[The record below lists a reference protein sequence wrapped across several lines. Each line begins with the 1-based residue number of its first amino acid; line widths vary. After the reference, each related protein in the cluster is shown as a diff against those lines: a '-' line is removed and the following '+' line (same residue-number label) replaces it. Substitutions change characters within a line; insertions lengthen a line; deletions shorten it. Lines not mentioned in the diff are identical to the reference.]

1 MTVMIRPSTAPSPA
15 LTRTHRLWGVAET
28 DAGRY
33 GCAHTR
39 LRIFPPDITPRE
51 RSIWRAV
58 HVWPAVGLVLAVLAA
73 ALLAPVLGTPN
84 AVGVALLGWMTP
96 MLALWLSVGR
106 LSARIRELWS
116 NDRRDG
122 THDASWI
129 AVDRVAPEL
138 DEADDAL
145 ARGEITPAEHRARW
159 QAAYAAASTVS
170 SSRA

>member
-1 MTVMIRPSTAPSPA
+1 MTVMILSSAHSPA
-15 LTRTHRLWGVAET
+15 LARSRRTWGTSET
-28 DAGRY
+28 DPGRY
-33 GCAHTR
+33 GGAHVR
-39 LRIFPPDITPRE
+39 LRIFPPDITVRE
-51 RSIWRAV
+51 RRLWRAL
-58 HVWPAVGLVLAVLAA
+58 HVWPGVGFVLAVVAA
-73 ALLAPVLGTPN
+73 VLLAPVLGTPS
-84 AVGVALLGWMTP
+84 AVSISILGWGTP
-96 MLALWLSVGR
+96 IVAMWLSVGS
-106 LSARIRELWS
+106 LSSRIHELWS

-129 AVDRVAPEL
+129 AVDRVAHEL